1 MKKKIEAV
9 EKIIRV
15 NLLDE
20 SLSWLDKILADEE
33 KEILNRLMP
42 EISAQPIGLVNQYKI
57 LSQGLKKNTARS
69 LPENALPILPGWEK
83 VKTKEESDR
92 LCQELGVDTLP
103 DLIKKAYGKTG
114 ARPPLWED

>member
-9 EKIIRV
+9 EKASRV

-42 EISAQPIGLVNQYKI
+42 EISVQPIGLINQYKL
-57 LSQGLKKNTARS
+57 LSQELKKLKTRS

-92 LCQELGVDTLP
+92 LCQELGVDNLS
-103 DLIKKAYGKTG
+103 DLIKKVYSKTSV
-114 ARPPLWED
+114 RPLWEE